1 MSLLDV
7 KHFVTIMMVQKIL
20 LSEIMHSHTISVEPQ
35 IRLWGWDHSGP
46 MIMVLEILESEEE
59 LSTIIR
65 MVGIILRM
73 DIGLSIT
80 MIKET
85 IILLLVPLL
94 DMESSPIPSQ
104 HQILLLEPKLF
115 MVDHQLQQTIQ
126 HMTMS
131 LSDIKLCMELQVQ
144 HQNDMRMS
152 QSEMD
157 HSQKILQDLEM
168 QVWDTN
174 LSIPILQDLVILQ
187 MDTKHSTSIL
197 LVQEMSL

>member
-20 LSEIMHSHTISVEPQ
+20 LSEIMRSHITSVETQ

-94 DMESSPIPSQ
+94 DMESSLIQSQ
-104 HQILLLEPKLF
+104 HQILLLEPKLS
-115 MVDHQLQQTIQ
+115 MVDHQLQQTILL
-126 HMTMS
+126 MTM
-131 LSDIKLCMELQVQ
+131 LPLDIKLCMELQVL

-168 QVWDTN
+168 QV
-174 LSIPILQDLVILQ
+174 
-187 MDTKHSTSIL
+187 
-197 LVQEMSL
+197 

>member
-1 MSLLDV
+1 
-7 KHFVTIMMVQKIL
+7 
-20 LSEIMHSHTISVEPQ
+20 MHSDLMSVEYQ
-35 IRLWGWDHSGP
+35 IRLWEWDHFGP
-46 MIMVLEILESEEE
+46 MIMVLEIPESEEE
-59 LSTIIR
+59 LSTIIL
-65 MVGIILRM
+65 MEPLILRM
-73 DIGLSIT
+73 DIGLSTTILQ
-80 MIKET
+80 ET
-85 IILLLVPLL
+85 IIQLLVLMP
-94 DMESSPIPSQ
+94 DTKSSPIRSQ
-104 HQILLLEPKLF
+104 HQILLLEPKPS
-115 MVDHQLQQTIQ
+115 MEDHQLQQTIQ

>member
-1 MSLLDV
+1 
-7 KHFVTIMMVQKIL
+7 
-20 LSEIMHSHTISVEPQ
+20 
-35 IRLWGWDHSGP
+35 
-46 MIMVLEILESEEE
+46 MVLEILESEEE

-80 MIKET
+80 MIQET

-94 DMESSPIPSQ
+94 DMESSLIQSQ
-104 HQILLLEPKLF
+104 RQILLLEPKLS

-126 HMTMS
+126 LMTMS
-131 LSDIKLCMELQVQ
+131 RLDIKLCMELQVL

>member
-1 MSLLDV
+1 
-7 KHFVTIMMVQKIL
+7 
-20 LSEIMHSHTISVEPQ
+20 
-35 IRLWGWDHSGP
+35 
-46 MIMVLEILESEEE
+46 
-59 LSTIIR
+59 
-65 MVGIILRM
+65 
-73 DIGLSIT
+73 
-80 MIKET
+80 
-85 IILLLVPLL
+85 
-94 DMESSPIPSQ
+94 
-104 HQILLLEPKLF
+104 
-115 MVDHQLQQTIQ
+115 
-126 HMTMS
+126 MTM
-131 LSDIKLCMELQVQ
+131 LPLDIKLCMELQVL

>member
-7 KHFVTIMMVQKIL
+7 KHFVTMMMVQKIL
-20 LSEIMHSHTISVEPQ
+20 LSEIMRSHITSVEPQ

-94 DMESSPIPSQ
+94 DMESSLIQSQ
-104 HQILLLEPKLF
+104 HQILLLEPKLS
-115 MVDHQLQQTIQ
+115 MVDHQLQQTILL
-126 HMTMS
+126 MTM
-131 LSDIKLCMELQVQ
+131 LPLDIKLCMELQVL

-174 LSIPILQDLVILQ
+174 LSIPILQDLEILP
-187 MDTKHSTSIL
+187 MDTKHSISIR
-197 LVQEMSL
+197 LVQEMSP